1 MGAFLPMREN
11 EIDDSKYRE
20 FLDLVG
26 IVEDALARADE
37 LALGM
42 VAIHLQSAVEL
53 LRQGLDQRHTP

>member
-1 MGAFLPMREN
+1 MRDDG
-11 EIDDSKYRE
+11 IDNAKHPE
-20 FLDLVG
+20 FLDLVS

-53 LRQGLDQRHTP
+53 LRLGPDQHRTL

>member
-1 MGAFLPMREN
+1 MRDN
-11 EIDDSKYRE
+11 GIDDAKNPA
-20 FLDLVG
+20 FLDLVS

-53 LRQGLDQRHTP
+53 LRQGPDQLRTL